1 MKISMKSFLLM
12 CRSSQF
18 WCKSTLVAS
27 ILAGGA
33 SLLNVGGAM
42 AAVGPIPNPYTCPP
56 GATEGGATIC
66 SLTGPSVGAGSVEFN
81 YLGIN
86 FNNGRPTWSVNAEF
100 GPNLGGPYSGE
111 FIYSLK
117 APNNDKWLSAGLD
130 QFVFPGSTGAS
141 VRKQI
146 YGDAALT
153 ELLYDSGTIADA
165 GSAIVVDFFAPDT
178 DGLIF
183 VKDTYSGPAGAS
195 LDYFTNTVQT
205 PGPLP
210 VLGAG
215 AAFGFS
221 RKLRGR
227 IKISRT
233 A

>member
-1 MKISMKSFLLM
+1 MKLNFKSLRLM
-12 CRSSQF
+12 YRTSQF
-18 WCKSTLVAS
+18 GGKAILAAS

-42 AAVGPIPNPYTCPP
+42 AAVGPIPNPYNCPP

-66 SLTGPSVGAGSVEFN
+66 SLSGPSGGTGSVEFN
-81 YLGIN
+81 FLGIN
-86 FNNGRPTWSVNAEF
+86 LNGRPTWSVNADF
-100 GPNLGGPYSGE
+100 SPNLAGPYSEE
-111 FIYSLK
+111 FVYSLK

-130 QFVFPGSTGAS
+130 QFIIPGFPGAS

-153 ELLYDSGTIADA
+153 ELLYDSGTIMD
-165 GSAIVVDFFAPDT
+165 SNSTPLTDFSAPDT

-183 VKDTYSGPAGAS
+183 VKDTYSGLAGAD
-195 LDYFTNTVQT
+195 LDNFINTVQT

-227 IKISRT
+227 IKASRT

>member
-1 MKISMKSFLLM
+1 M
-12 CRSSQF
+12 
-18 WCKSTLVAS
+18 AS
-27 ILAGGA
+27 
-33 SLLNVGGAM
+33 
-42 AAVGPIPNPYTCPP
+42 VGPIPNPYICPP

-66 SLTGPSVGAGSVEFN
+66 SLSGPSGGTGSVEFF
-81 YLGIN
+81 YLGLN
-86 FNNGRPTWSVNAEF
+86 LDNGRPTWSVDADF
-100 GPNLGGPYSGE
+100 SPNLGGPYSGE
-111 FIYSLK
+111 FVYSLK
-117 APNNDKWLSAGLD
+117 ALNNDKWLSAGLD
-130 QFVFPGSTGAS
+130 QVIIPGFPGAS

-153 ELLYDSGTIADA
+153 ELLYDSDTIVDSDGTSIT
-165 GSAIVVDFFAPDT
+165 DFLAPDT

-183 VKDTYSGPAGAS
+183 VKDTYSGLAGAD
-195 LDYFTNTVQT
+195 LDNFINTVQT

-227 IKISRT
+227 IKASRT